1 MKTFQQFA
9 LEEKKLNEDF
19 FSMISKVKSLL
30 PKIKKKAEMAL
41 IASKV
46 EAQETNRMLETFF
59 KQLKNKIATNKSDI
73 SEEDVLEAFKQLKDV
88 GKFSVIAPLFLVPGG
103 GTTVTLLY
111 TFAKKYFNINI
122 LPDNFGDIFEF
133 VKPYINDNSVE
144 QIELFETKIQEPL

>member
-1 MKTFQQFA
+1 MKTLQEYI
-9 LEEKKLNEDF
+9 LEEQKLNEDF
-19 FSMISKVKSLL
+19 LSMFSKVKKLL
-30 PKIKKKAEMAL
+30 PTIKKKAEKAL

-46 EAQETNRMLETFF
+46 EAQETNKMLETFF
-59 KQLKNKIATNKSDI
+59 KQLKNKISSNKSEI
-73 SEEDVLEAFKQLKDV
+73 TEEDVLEAIKQLKDV
-88 GKFSVIAPLFLVPGG
+88 GKFSLIAPLFIVPGG

-144 QIELFETKIQEPL
+144 QIELFEAKIQEPL